1 MIIPYD
7 GRKKPLGRCDRG
19 ENPHMRERSGARV
32 QLALTQLV
40 VVVEPKGF
48 QSIEVKSSAPGT
60 SNSEQL
66 FMDDL
71 SILLV
76 GGDDHG
82 QDTAVEDELHHQVL
96 VVGGVKVGR
105 DYWLQNRFVRNK
117 VASKTEKSSS
127 CLNQSRTS

>member
-1 MIIPYD
+1 M
-7 GRKKPLGRCDRG
+7 
-19 ENPHMRERSGARV
+19 H
-32 QLALTQLV
+32 LV
-40 VVVEPKGF
+40 FSKLLVTVEPKSF
-48 QSIEVKSSAPGT
+48 QSIPVNRSAPGPC
-60 SNSEQL
+60 NSEQL
-66 FMDDL
+66 LMDDL